1 MSKKRDDIDLDDDFG
16 LDNFGDDGDG
26 GWEGPD
32 AGSGG
37 KRKPVTSLKGSFVE
51 GVKEGV
57 SDPGVQMKFLRNAL
71 PTGYNQTIDF
81 ADKVHSGLSDVYREA
96 AKDAEPVLKDLK
108 KLTRK
113 QVLPSLG
120 DKLPKSWAAKLE
132 TWSAEEQ
139 SSGREEID
147 PEENEISMQL
157 GSLFQAQQEI
167 IQKAEENRITRE
179 QQKEVRETASDKVLQ
194 MQTDASMKTLAQIQ
208 MNTGRLS
215 NYQDQVTIN
224 FQRKSLELQY
234 RTYFVNRK
242 LLDTMEQHLDLTKSS
257 MEILVHN
264 SGLPDLL
271 KSHNHEKMVEVMK
284 MKYLGEVTDP
294 MSKWFAGIG
303 TKLITKGKRDIK
315 EFFQSFGATLSDAVT
330 GIDTLEEQNQMRRDM
345 GEEEQTAGQM
355 GANMFGSMAAE
366 KGAEIAGKYFGKSSW
381 MNNTAFGQKVQKIG
395 ARMQEFF
402 SDMPFEYQRRLV
414 EGRDDP
420 GMWGAGIRWAGEG
433 TGTYKRDDKV
443 IGSSKD
449 ELDKRMYWTL
459 QNARTLNEIIPGWLS
474 KINESILD
482 GNHMRKAT
490 LTDTQSKR
498 ANALS
503 ASSGGAQHF
512 SFESNRFETEAAI
525 AKRVRKAYDDNDN
538 SKSTSASLDSV
549 IETIDPDIDL
559 PEEVVKVL
567 RTYLMRM
574 VRHRNVSPSG
584 ELWKWLAE
592 AGENFPRELRG
603 PITGT
608 PPIDPDDNSSN
619 IAQGAYVP
627 IISAVVK
634 KTFGYNERTE
644 WKDDVPTN
652 AYRKT
657 IFKASKVLKLTQR
670 WSEFSRRVTSTKDKL
685 LSFAGDYGTREAMIK
700 EGLLSREQEEY
711 DDGVGGIKK
720 RMKIDSF
727 DWSENTDRLDTDIV
741 ASTHADPES
750 RAEQKYAR
758 EMSAYNKQKEKYDE
772 LIAAGV
778 PPGATPPVAPVE
790 PTKPAHM
797 RARGGIIPSDNRH
810 FNKGGEKQSEGF
822 WTTRGAGNAKE
833 RAGHVVG
840 AGTGTSDEIP
850 SYLSSGEYV
859 VRAKAVR
866 RPGVMSLLRYIN
878 SLDDADGGGILGSSG
893 VGEQDNFA
901 LNESIMAGTTKLETQ
916 LITANE
922 KLQKLVDKPYIAVNF
937 GDLTGP
943 DLEKFKEMFAQMR
956 TGGMSF
962 ADEAAL
968 RGKDAISKGVS
979 WAWDKAT
986 WGAKKS
992 WSLSTGTVKGA
1003 WGVAKKGYAG
1013 GKKILNDWFEDARD
1027 ILVKGSTEVKIRAE
1041 DIRNRVLKDVN
1052 TGKVIEKLKDITGE
1066 VRRVDTDEIVLRI
1079 EDFKRGLTDDKFKPA
1094 LEWVSKKFTQAK
1106 NLALMPFRAIRTTFN
1121 HIMQIIDMPDD
1132 IYVKGD
1138 TPWEPRM
1145 RVHLFRAG
1153 KYSDAKT
1160 GKTILIVSDIRGA
1173 VMQDMGMERQ
1183 PIMVITDDEFNEGKL
1198 VGKDGEPI
1206 KGLRDKLY
1214 NGIKKAGRMVGELAK
1229 KGLGMVKDMGAWIWE
1244 KLGLGWDGI
1253 KSWFDGTGNIQLGI
1267 FTTQTATVTRLEQI
1281 WMLLNNR
1288 LPGDKEIKPEDFG
1301 KMAALRIPNL
1311 SGHLQSTEEWFNKKR
1326 ANAELKAMIAREKLN
1341 NKIALMEAKR
1351 QDKAAA
1357 LRARYEEKGEAV
1369 PFWVRMFGANKQQFK
1384 DEIKDIGKAAV
1395 DGAKKAKAGIDK
1407 PMTWDQYLNWAEKKC
1422 ESKGVPFDRDNEI
1435 LMGALKKEHTRYL
1448 LEFDKKTKMQKITS
1462 NAWSL
1467 GGMAKNI
1474 ATKWGKGQAAGIREA
1489 VSDAVED
1496 IRPMEFSEWL
1506 DKEWSMSMD
1515 EFNALPMHASDSSH
1529 SKNSLRDAWAD
1540 YHHKFTM
1547 RLAKGRAAKDALAA
1561 KAGSLKDS
1569 AKGLLSGN
1577 KDFVGPM
1584 KPLSAKVSDFFGSK
1598 SANLRD
1604 YLEKTKP
1611 LTFEEWLA
1619 QTPTGL
1625 ATYASLGNS
1634 DKAELEE
1641 QYKSYC
1647 IKFEKD
1653 REAQLGAMRAK
1664 TVKSI
1669 SNLYD
1674 FFTKNKEITIDQYMD
1689 DIGVGA
1695 SEYHRLKALGDE
1707 KATALKADYDAYM
1720 TGDVAAIARYNRL
1733 AAIQKAKNLV
1743 TKTQALKDKA
1753 VAARAKLKSI
1763 WTDRSGHLTSAKSKA
1778 QGMVSGIKS
1787 GFGKLFGKGKPTYM
1801 SFAEWLKQYGIES
1814 YDMDHISPDDKQTL
1828 AHNYNNYVMSVTTK
1842 QEELAAAIESE
1853 KAGTNTASTDDA
1865 KLPFKAK
1872 LRNAMDGAKGWFSA
1886 MSETGFKKFLRENN
1900 ISYDNA
1906 TPDEKKS
1913 MVSAYHEWKK
1923 KQKSDKR
1930 AAQKALSDARREAEN
1945 AMGLSTA
1952 EQLKGRLSDKM
1963 SGLKNG
1969 IQGLFSRKDSPE
1981 ESPESA
1987 PPAPAPKRS
1996 FMDRMRGVKDKA
2008 KGLFGKKRGAAD
2020 LDGDGDR
2027 DGSAEDQR
2035 QQRDAAEE
2043 KGMMKKFF
2051 AGLGNSAKSGF
2062 EAGRG
2067 DGGIGIIKSMM
2078 GLVPKLFSG
2087 IAGGLGLV
2095 FQAAKGLLTLNV
2107 GKIAKAIAKPL
2118 AGAARMAMGT
2128 GGMLLRGGMAAM
2140 GWGAAILTSP
2150 VTLAVGATALAA
2162 YAGYSWL
2169 SNKMKNNDVLFRFRM
2184 LQYGFKHD
2192 DQDNVSKIIQTEKML
2207 QGIVKFESDGLATL
2221 SQGIK
2226 AETLMAIWGI
2236 DTTDSKEVERWI
2248 VWFSGRFKPIYLSHC
2263 TAAKTLAKT
2272 VDLTKI
2278 DNMNTDDSLKYI
2290 KAVHYAGG
2298 GQRPYDI
2305 MASPVAGGD
2314 DLDVSGDAWLSHSVD
2329 NEYDDAVEWLKDNRE
2344 EVDLENQAQTDPKK
2358 AKALQDLKD
2367 SKWQEKTKHA
2377 WETTKNAV
2385 SDGLDG
2391 AKKWLWDKPIEGWSM
2406 IGSGVAN
2413 VAAGAKQMASEKIST
2428 MKESVDNLTGFNFK
2442 HRKWAKEKPA
2452 ELDALMAKYAQMYG
2466 VPLSHMRTTALIES
2480 GGNPLAYSKSVK
2492 TGKPLAVGIYQF
2504 LKGSAEDP
2512 RVKLNIPGGP
2522 DNRFNMEANVQAGA
2536 KYAVAVR
2543 NALRKSLGR
2552 EPENWELYAAH
2563 QQGEGG
2569 FPILLKAAAQGL
2581 NPEQVIVDR
2590 KNKITLRQSMDQNGG
2605 KGMTAAGFVDFW
2617 RAKYRFHEKDANN
2630 GISSTPA
2637 NTTTATAPSGGTAP
2651 AGPAANASP
2660 DAKVA
2665 STGAAAPKA
2674 AASAAVDKP
2683 KAVRGGEGS
2692 IPVSDN
2698 AGTAAPSDSGEAVV
2712 KSTQPNTAKVAAAAV
2727 AAPPA
2732 TKAVDDAG
2740 GESTYVPTSPSNN
2753 AASVM
2758 PVSTAADPSTR
2769 RVVSDESVIPVD
2781 IMAQKAKEQQEA
2793 AAMMAEKR
2801 RQDALDTTSTG
2812 MDAAVMLMKEQ
2823 LRVMTSMDT
2832 NLAKIERHMAAMAK
2846 SAGTPQAPAQ
2856 QRQTPSA
2863 PPNLKLVQNNPTVEP
2878 TQPPVSVSRNS

>member
-57 SDPGVQMKFLRNAL
+57 SDPSVQMKFLRNAL

-81 ADKVHSGLSDVYREA
+81 ADKVHSGLSDIYREA

-132 TWSAEEQ
+132 AWSAEEQ

-355 GANMFGSMAAE
+355 GANMLGSMAAE
-366 KGAEIAGKYFGKSSW
+366 KGAEWGGEMLKKAEWFRNS
-381 MNNTAFGQKVQKIG
+381 KIG
-395 ARMQEFF
+395 QFLEKSGVRASTFF
-402 SDMPFEYQRRLV
+402 QNMPYAYQRKLV
-414 EGRDDP
+414 EGADDP
-420 GMWGAGIRWAGEG
+420 GMMGAAIRWAGEG

-443 IGSSKD
+443 IGNATD

-459 QNARTLNEIIPGWLS
+459 QNSRTLNDIIPGWMS
-474 KINESILD
+474 KIHDAIID
-482 GNHMRKAT
+482 GNHMSKAG
-490 LTDTQSKR
+490 LTDAQRQQATSYGSPGSTQ
-498 ANALS
+498 
-503 ASSGGAQHF
+503 HY
-512 SFESNRFETEAAI
+512 SFETNRFETEANI
-525 AKRVRKAYDDNDN
+525 AKRLAKKYDDKDE
-538 SKSTSASLDSV
+538 SKSIADSLNYV
-549 IETIDPDIDL
+549 IDAIDPDFQL
-559 PEEVVKVL
+559 SEEIVRGL
-567 RTYLMRM
+567 RKYLTNMA
-574 VRHRNVSPSG
+574 RHKGFSPVD
-584 ELWKWLAE
+584 EIWKWIGE

-603 PITGT
+603 KTTGKARDEDYDST
-608 PPIDPDDNSSN
+608 SQ
-619 IAQGAYVP
+619 AEGTWVVP
-627 IISAVVK
+627 ISQVVK
-634 KTFGYNERTE
+634 TTFGYDDKTE
-644 WKDDVPTN
+644 WKDEHPVLKITK
-652 AYRKT
+652 YRS
-657 IFKASKVLKLTQR
+657 IFKRADAIYKLSTR
-670 WSEFSRRVTSTKDKL
+670 WAEFHRRLSSPKDKL
-685 LSFAGDYGTREAMIK
+685 LDFARGGHGNLEVMRK
-700 EGLLSREQEEY
+700 EGYLVREQEEY
-711 DDGVGGIKK
+711 KNSMGQTQK
-720 RMKIDSF
+720 RDKIDAT
-727 DWSENTDRLDTDIV
+727 DWNENTDRLDKDIID
-741 ASTHADPES
+741 SKYADPES
-750 RAEQKYAR
+750 RAEQKYNR
-758 EMSAYNKQKEKYDE
+758 EMAAYEKQKEKYDE

-790 PTKPAHM
+790 PTKPPHM
-797 RARGGIIPSDNRH
+797 RARGGIIPNDNRH

-878 SLDDADGGGILGSSG
+878 SLDDADGGGIFGSSG

-1003 WGVAKKGYAG
+1003 WGVAKKGYVG
-1013 GKKILNDWFEDARD
+1013 GKKILSDWFEDARD

-1041 DIRNRVLKDVN
+1041 DIRNRVLIDVN
-1052 TGKVIEKLKDITGE
+1052 TNKIIEKLKDITGE

-1138 TPWEPRM
+1138 SPWEPRM

-1173 VMQDMGMERQ
+1173 VMQDMGMDRQ

-1198 VGKDGEPI
+1198 VGQDGEPI

-1288 LPGDKEIKPEDFG
+1288 LPGEKETKPEDFG

-1351 QDKAAA
+1351 QDKAAK

-1569 AKGLLSGN
+1569 AKGLFSSN
-1577 KDFVGPM
+1577 KDFMGPM
-1584 KPLSAKVSDFFGSK
+1584 QPLSAKVANAFNSK
-1598 SANLRD
+1598 VTNLREHLD
-1604 YLEKTKP
+1604 KAKP
-1611 LTFEEWLA
+1611 KTFEEWLA

-1625 ATYASLGNS
+1625 ETFSRLGNM
-1634 DKAELEE
+1634 DREELKK
-1641 QYKSYC
+1641 QYEAYC
-1647 IKFEKD
+1647 VKFESD
-1653 REAQLGAMRAK
+1653 REASLGAMRAK
-1664 TVKSI
+1664 SIKSVA
-1669 SNLYD
+1669 NLYNY
-1674 FFTKNKEITIDQYMD
+1674 FTKNKDLTIDQYMD
-1689 DIGVGA
+1689 NIGVGA
-1695 SEYHRLKALGDE
+1695 TEYNRAKAAGEE

-1720 TGDVAAIARYNRL
+1720 RGEVKAIARYNRL
-1733 AAIQKAKNLV
+1733 SAVQTAKSTAAKAKS
-1743 TKTQALKDKA
+1743 LKDKA
-1753 VAARAKLKSI
+1753 IAARIDLKNMWGNRSSI
-1763 WTDRSGHLTSAKSKA
+1763 KSKA
-1778 QGMVSGIKS
+1778 KGMLSGLMGKAKDLVESDEDRYNRWQESMVMHSDSRAPVRQISFDNYIDGLGLSEQEFDLLPDDEKQKIIADHAKHNR
-1787 GFGKLFGKGKPTYM
+1787 GGMTDIPDTAGAPKGKLFGRTRGHLSNAKNR
-1801 SFAEWLKQYGIES
+1801 LK
-1814 YDMDHISPDDKQTL
+1814 
-1828 AHNYNNYVMSVTTK
+1828 
-1842 QEELAAAIESE
+1842 
-1853 KAGTNTASTDDA
+1853 
-1865 KLPFKAK
+1865 
-1872 LRNAMDGAKGWFSA
+1872 
-1886 MSETGFKKFLRENN
+1886 
-1900 ISYDNA
+1900 
-1906 TPDEKKS
+1906 
-1913 MVSAYHEWKK
+1913 
-1923 KQKSDKR
+1923 
-1930 AAQKALSDARREAEN
+1930 
-1945 AMGLSTA
+1945 
-1952 EQLKGRLSDKM
+1952 
-1963 SGLKNG
+1963 
-1969 IQGLFSRKDSPE
+1969 GLFSKSPAADAEADGSPE
-1981 ESPESA
+1981 PT
-1987 PPAPAPKRS
+1987 PKRS

-2358 AKALQDLKD
+2358 AKELQDLKD
-2367 SKWQEKTKHA
+2367 NKWQEKTKRA
-2377 WETTKNAV
+2377 WENTKNAV

-2413 VAAGAKQMASEKIST
+2413 VAAGAKQMASEKIAT
-2428 MKESVDNLTGFNFK
+2428 MKEGVDNLTGFNFK

-2590 KNKITLRQSMDQNGG
+2590 KNNITLRQSMDQNGG

-2637 NTTTATAPSGGTAP
+2637 NTTIASAP
-2651 AGPAANASP
+2651 AGSAAPATPASPAANASP

-2674 AASAAVDKP
+2674 AAAAAVDKP
-2683 KAVRGGEGS
+2683 KAVAS
-2692 IPVSDN
+2692 AP
-2698 AGTAAPSDSGEAVV
+2698 APSDSSEAVV

-2740 GESTYVPTSPSNN
+2740 GESTYVPTSPSNQE
-2753 AASVM
+2753 ASVM
-2758 PVSTAADPSTR
+2758 PVSTTADPSTR

>member
-1 MSKKRDDIDLDDDFG
+1 
-16 LDNFGDDGDG
+16 
-26 GWEGPD
+26 
-32 AGSGG
+32 
-37 KRKPVTSLKGSFVE
+37 
-51 GVKEGV
+51 
-57 SDPGVQMKFLRNAL
+57 
-71 PTGYNQTIDF
+71 
-81 ADKVHSGLSDVYREA
+81 
-96 AKDAEPVLKDLK
+96 
-108 KLTRK
+108 
-113 QVLPSLG
+113 
-120 DKLPKSWAAKLE
+120 
-132 TWSAEEQ
+132 
-139 SSGREEID
+139 
-147 PEENEISMQL
+147 
-157 GSLFQAQQEI
+157 
-167 IQKAEENRITRE
+167 
-179 QQKEVRETASDKVLQ
+179 
-194 MQTDASMKTLAQIQ
+194 
-208 MNTGRLS
+208 
-215 NYQDQVTIN
+215 
-224 FQRKSLELQY
+224 
-234 RTYFVNRK
+234 
-242 LLDTMEQHLDLTKSS
+242 
-257 MEILVHN
+257 
-264 SGLPDLL
+264 
-271 KSHNHEKMVEVMK
+271 
-284 MKYLGEVTDP
+284 
-294 MSKWFAGIG
+294 
-303 TKLITKGKRDIK
+303 
-315 EFFQSFGATLSDAVT
+315 
-330 GIDTLEEQNQMRRDM
+330 
-345 GEEEQTAGQM
+345 
-355 GANMFGSMAAE
+355 
-366 KGAEIAGKYFGKSSW
+366 
-381 MNNTAFGQKVQKIG
+381 
-395 ARMQEFF
+395 
-402 SDMPFEYQRRLV
+402 
-414 EGRDDP
+414 
-420 GMWGAGIRWAGEG
+420 
-433 TGTYKRDDKV
+433 
-443 IGSSKD
+443 
-449 ELDKRMYWTL
+449 
-459 QNARTLNEIIPGWLS
+459 
-474 KINESILD
+474 
-482 GNHMRKAT
+482 
-490 LTDTQSKR
+490 
-498 ANALS
+498 
-503 ASSGGAQHF
+503 
-512 SFESNRFETEAAI
+512 
-525 AKRVRKAYDDNDN
+525 
-538 SKSTSASLDSV
+538 
-549 IETIDPDIDL
+549 
-559 PEEVVKVL
+559 
-567 RTYLMRM
+567 MRM

-608 PPIDPDDNSSN
+608 PPIDPDDGSSN

-1311 SGHLQSTEEWFNKKR
+1311 SGHLQSTEEWFQKKR

-1357 LRARYEEKGEAV
+1357 LRARYEEKGEKV

-2358 AKALQDLKD
+2358 AKELQDLKD
-2367 SKWQEKTKHA
+2367 NKWQEKTKRA

-2406 IGSGVAN
+2406 IGSGAAKVATGVGTLIRETAAKTVDAAGNTVNALRGIDAKKMRAMFISKMIKAGIVDPNEQALLLANVHSETGGFTRIGDEDLRYSVKRLKELRPDIKKLRNASDAEIEAAVAGGREKIAELMYGGRGGNTAAGEGFKYRGRGMLQLTFKGNYAQLSKAVKQDLVNNPDLVANDPN
-2413 VAAGAKQMASEKIST
+2413 VAA
-2428 MKESVDNLTGFNFK
+2428 D
-2442 HRKWAKEKPA
+2442 
-2452 ELDALMAKYAQMYG
+2452 
-2466 VPLSHMRTTALIES
+2466 TAIQ
-2480 GGNPLAYSKSVK
+2480 YW
-2492 TGKPLAVGIYQF
+2492 
-2504 LKGSAEDP
+2504 LK
-2512 RVKLNIPGGP
+2512 R
-2522 DNRFNMEANVQAGA
+2522 
-2536 KYAVAVR
+2536 
-2543 NALRKSLGR
+2543 
-2552 EPENWELYAAH
+2552 
-2563 QQGEGG
+2563 
-2569 FPILLKAAAQGL
+2569 
-2581 NPEQVIVDR
+2581 VDR
-2590 KNKITLRQSMDQNGG
+2590 KAAQRGDVDRVALQVNGG
-2605 KGMTAAGFVDFW
+2605 KIGITERHKNFAMYQKLITDGGLKQLDYDGQIGSAALANDAAKNVTSAGKPAPIPEPKTTA
-2617 RAKYRFHEKDANN
+2617 
-2630 GISSTPA
+2630 SA
-2637 NTTTATAPSGGTAP
+2637 NT
-2651 AGPAANASP
+2651 P

-2683 KAVRGGEGS
+2683 KAV
-2692 IPVSDN
+2692 VSG
-2698 AGTAAPSDSGEAVV
+2698 AAAPSDSGEAVV